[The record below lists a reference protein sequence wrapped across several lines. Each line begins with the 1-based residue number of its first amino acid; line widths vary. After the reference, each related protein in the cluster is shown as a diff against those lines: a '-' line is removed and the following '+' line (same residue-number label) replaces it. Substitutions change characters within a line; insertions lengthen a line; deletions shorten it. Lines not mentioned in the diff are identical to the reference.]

1 MGSRKKKL
9 SNFFSPAT
17 KALPTTPLELSGHI
31 FLRTFFSRASKKT
44 FSFLSDQ
51 TLTPPP
57 LLVAGPLR
65 TDLFAASLT
74 RYGNHLLNKPWPA
87 WQLCIQE
94 VLSIKTFNSIFS
106 FPPLV
111 LLANYF
117 VPYWPII
124 SSMTGLPSTH
134 VLNYD

>member
-44 FSFLSDQ
+44 FSFLSGQ

-94 VLSIKTFNSIFS
+94 VLSIKNFQFNFPFS
-106 FPPLV
+106 ASGVVGQLFCTV
-111 LLANYF
+111 LANYRF
-117 VPYWPII
+117 
-124 SSMTGLPSTH
+124 
-134 VLNYD
+134 YDRTAQYPCTEL